1 MHDTHGQ
8 YNKMPRYTPAELSRM
23 KSDKDQKEQEQL
35 NFVARQRQEL
45 QRQQMLQQAGRVPM
59 VALTVLGIFSG

>member
-23 KSDKDQKEQEQL
+23 KTDKDQKEQEQIHM
-35 NFVARQRQEL
+35 VRQRQEL
-45 QRQQMLQQAGRVPM
+45 QRQQLLQANRMPLVGPTMLEIP
-59 VALTVLGIFSG
+59 LS